1 MFFSI
6 LRYALYGVWLTD
18 YSSVNYMGKYDL
30 ANPRGLRMQQV
41 LWVAVITAI
50 TLNIKILG
58 I

>member
-1 MFFSI
+1 
-6 LRYALYGVWLTD
+6 
-18 YSSVNYMGKYDL
+18 MGKYDL

-58 I
+58 IWEKIWQIY